1 MSKSKHSASKSIPA
15 PAAPGAA
22 RKTLG
27 IVLAV
32 AAVTAL
38 AGAVYYWVGR
48 TDSAAAASMPA
59 SNMQTAKPEFVGA
72 ETCAGCHSTEAKDW
86 RGSQHAKAMQ
96 HATDETVLGDFNDA
110 RFEYYGVR
118 STFFRRDNRYYV
130 TTDGPDG
137 KLADFE
143 IRYVF
148 GIEPLQQYLIEFPD
162 GRLQALSIAWDT
174 RTKDKGGQRW
184 YHLYPK
190 QNITASDPLHWTKR
204 DQNWN
209 WMCADCHSTK
219 LERNFDLAT
228 NTYNTS
234 FTEMN
239 VACEAC
245 HGPGAKHVDWAKAGA
260 DKSTAGYG
268 LVVALDERKE
278 AFWLPD
284 AATGNAVRNTPL
296 ASRRELG
303 VCAQCHSRRAPF
315 AAGMDHR
322 GGLLDSH
329 DIALLTDTLYH
340 PDGQQRDEV
349 YNTGSFMQSKMYAK
363 GVTCS
368 DCHNPHTGKL
378 KADGNAVC
386 AQCHQPAKYDAPVHT
401 QHAAGSTGAQC
412 TSCHMPTEI
421 YMGVDARHD
430 HSFRIP
436 RPDQSMALGTPNA
449 CTACHADKDAVW
461 AAAAINQHHGSKRKG
476 YQSFGPA
483 FHAASQ
489 NQPGAAEGL
498 QNILKDPVAPAIAR
512 ASAVARLRPLLTAAS
527 LPTIEAAAGDADAMV
542 RAAAMDAV
550 LAAPPQERVRIAAGL
565 IDDPSR
571 IVRIKA
577 ARALAIAPDAGMAAP
592 MRARVDKIF
601 AEYVASQ
608 EANADRPES
617 HINLGLFYAERRDPL
632 KAETAYRNA
641 MHITPDYVPAYVNLA
656 DLYRMYGRENEA
668 ETALNDGLRQ
678 APGNADLSH
687 ALGLVRIRQ
696 SRMGDAL
703 PLLAQAALSAPD
715 NPRYTYIHAI
725 ALHDS
730 GHGAQAIAALEKAL
744 SRFPRNAEILAALVE
759 YTRETGDQRKSS
771 AYEARLHAIQS
782 GR

>member
-1 MSKSKHSASKSIPA
+1 MSKSKKSAAAPA
-15 PAAPGAA
+15 PAAKGAF
-22 RKTLG
+22 RKPLG
-27 IVLAV
+27 VVLAV
-32 AAVTAL
+32 AAIAALTGVVYFWMGRADDVSAPAL
-38 AGAVYYWVGR
+38 AGK
-48 TDSAAAASMPA
+48 SMQA
-59 SNMQTAKPEFVGA
+59 AKPDFVGA
-72 ETCAGCHSTEAKDW
+72 ETCAGCHSAEATQW

-96 HATDETVLGDFNDA
+96 HATAETVLGDFNDA

-118 STFFRRDNRYYV
+118 STFFKRDDRFFV

-162 GRLQALSIAWDT
+162 GRLQALSIAWDA
-174 RTKDKGGQRW
+174 RPKSKGGQRW
-184 YHLYPK
+184 YHLYPD
-190 QNITASDPLHWTKR
+190 QNITPADPLHWTRR

-209 WMCADCHSTK
+209 WMCADCHTTK
-219 LERNFDLAT
+219 LDRNFDLASNAYST
-228 NTYNTS
+228 T
-234 FTEMN
+234 FAEMN

-260 DKSTAGYG
+260 DKSAAGYG
-268 LVVALDERKE
+268 LAVALDERKGT
-278 AFWLPD
+278 FWMPD
-284 AATGNAVRNTPL
+284 AATGNAVRNMPL
-296 ASRRELG
+296 ESHSELG

-315 AAGMDHR
+315 DAGMDHR

-329 DIALLTDTLYH
+329 EISLLTDALYH

-349 YNTGSFMQSKMYAK
+349 FNAGSFMQSKMHAK

-378 KADGNAVC
+378 KAEGNAVC
-386 AQCHQPAKYDAPVHT
+386 AQCHQPAKYDAPAHT
-401 QHAAGSTGAQC
+401 LHPVGTPGAACA
-412 TSCHMPTEI
+412 SCHMPTET

-436 RPDQSMALGTPNA
+436 RPDESAALGTSNA
-449 CTACHADKDAVW
+449 CNACHTDKDAAW
-461 AAAAINQHHGSKRKG
+461 AAAAISRHYGPKRKG
-476 YQSFGPA
+476 YQTFGPA

-489 NQPGAAEGL
+489 GMPGAADGL
-498 QNILKDPVAPAIAR
+498 RAIIKNPESPAIVR
-512 ASAVARLRPLLTAAS
+512 ASATARLRPLLTAAT
-527 LPTIEAAAGDADAMV
+527 LPAIEAAAEDADPMV
-542 RAAAMDAV
+542 RAAAMDAI

-577 ARALAIAPDAGMAAP
+577 ARALAIAPDAGMAPP

-632 KAETAYRNA
+632 KAEASYRNA
-641 MHITPDYVPAYVNLA
+641 MHLAPDYVPAYGNLA

-668 ETALNDGLRQ
+668 ETVLNEGLLKS
-678 APGNADLSH
+678 PGNADLSH

-696 SRMGDAL
+696 GRLSDAF

-730 GHGAQAIAALEKAL
+730 GQAARAIVELEQSLK
-744 SRFPRNAEILAALVE
+744 RFPRNAEILAALVE
-759 YTRETGDQRKSS
+759 YTRETGDVRKS
-771 AYEARLHAIQS
+771 AEYGARLQALQA
-782 GR
+782 GRQ